1 MEINE
6 VRIKYTCILLTLIL
20 FISGCVTTN
29 KPIVKEVVNNESLSN
44 KKEINKL
51 KSKLLDFE
59 NKLLDLES
67 LIKKEQS
74 EKIIE
79 KLDVVSNVDI
89 RFEYQKA
96 FDLIKVGEYLAAE
109 ESLSIFI
116 DLYSDTGFIDDAIYW
131 LGESFYSQKKYNK
144 ALKEFQ
150 KITKEFPNSEKLVE
164 AILKTGFTQFEL
176 GDVEKSIKTLNQLIK
191 SYPDSSSSRLAKEK
205 LNSIK

>member
-6 VRIKYTCILLTLIL
+6 VYIKYTCILLTLML
-20 FISGCVTTN
+20 FISSCVTTN
-29 KPIVKEVVNNESLSN
+29 KPIDKEVVNNESLSN

-59 NKLLDLES
+59 NKLLGLES

-79 KLDVVSNVDI
+79 KLDVVSNEDI

-150 KITKEFPNSEKLVE
+150 KITKEYPNSEKLVE

-176 GDVEKSIKTLNQLIK
+176 GDIEKSIKTLNQLIK

>member
-1 MEINE
+1 M
-6 VRIKYTCILLTLIL
+6 L

-79 KLDVVSNVDI
+79 KLDVVSNEDI

-150 KITKEFPNSEKLVE
+150 KITKEYPNSEKLVE

-176 GDVEKSIKTLNQLIK
+176 GDIEKSIKTLNQLIK

>member
-6 VRIKYTCILLTLIL
+6 VYIKYTCILLTLML

-79 KLDVVSNVDI
+79 KLDV
-89 RFEYQKA
+89 
-96 FDLIKVGEYLAAE
+96 
-109 ESLSIFI
+109 
-116 DLYSDTGFIDDAIYW
+116 AI
-131 LGESFYSQKKYNK
+131 
-144 ALKEFQ
+144 
-150 KITKEFPNSEKLVE
+150 
-164 AILKTGFTQFEL
+164 
-176 GDVEKSIKTLNQLIK
+176 
-191 SYPDSSSSRLAKEK
+191 
-205 LNSIK
+205 

>member
-6 VRIKYTCILLTLIL
+6 VYIKYTCILLTLML

-79 KLDVVSNVDI
+79 KLDVVSNEDI

-150 KITKEFPNSEKLVE
+150 KITKEYPKSEKLVE

-176 GDVEKSIKTLNQLIK
+176 GDIEKSIKTLNQLIK

>member
-6 VRIKYTCILLTLIL
+6 VCIKYTCILLTLML

-79 KLDVVSNVDI
+79 KLDVVSNEDI

-150 KITKEFPNSEKLVE
+150 KITKEYPNSEKLVE

>member
-1 MEINE
+1 M
-6 VRIKYTCILLTLIL
+6 L

-150 KITKEFPNSEKLVE
+150 KITKEYPNSEKLVE

-176 GDVEKSIKTLNQLIK
+176 GDIEKSIKTLNQLIK

>member
-6 VRIKYTCILLTLIL
+6 VYIKYTCILLTLML

-59 NKLLDLES
+59 NKLIDLES
-67 LIKKEQS
+67 LIKKEQN
-74 EKIIE
+74 EQIIE
-79 KLDVVSNVDI
+79 ELDVLSSEEI

-150 KITKEFPNSEKLVE
+150 KITKEYPDSEKLVE

-176 GDVEKSIKTLNQLIK
+176 GDIEKSIKTLNQLIK

>member
-1 MEINE
+1 MEMNE
-6 VRIKYTCILLTLIL
+6 VYKKYTFMLLTVLL

-59 NKLLDLES
+59 NKLIDLES
-67 LIKKEQS
+67 LIKKEQN
-74 EKIIE
+74 EQIIE
-79 KLDVVSNVDI
+79 ELDVLSSEEI

-150 KITKEFPNSEKLVE
+150 KITKEYPDSEKLVE

-176 GDVEKSIKTLNQLIK
+176 GDIEKSIKTLNQLIK

>member
-6 VRIKYTCILLTLIL
+6 VYIKYTCILLTLML

-29 KPIVKEVVNNESLSN
+29 KPIVKEVLNNESLSN

-79 KLDVVSNVDI
+79 KLDVVSNEDI

-150 KITKEFPNSEKLVE
+150 KITKEYPNSEKLVE

-176 GDVEKSIKTLNQLIK
+176 GDIEKSIKTLNQLIK

>member
-1 MEINE
+1 M
-6 VRIKYTCILLTLIL
+6 LLTVLL

-29 KPIVKEVVNNESLSN
+29 KPIVKELMNNESLSN
-44 KKEINKL
+44 TKEINKL

-59 NKLLDLES
+59 NKLIDLES
-67 LIKKEQS
+67 LIKKEQN
-74 EKIIE
+74 EQIIE
-79 KLDVVSNVDI
+79 ELDVLSSEDI

-150 KITKEFPNSEKLVE
+150 KITKEYPNSEKLVE

-176 GDVEKSIKTLNQLIK
+176 GDIEKSIKTLNQLIK

>member
-1 MEINE
+1 MEMNE
-6 VRIKYTCILLTLIL
+6 VYKKYTFILLTVLL
-20 FISGCVTTN
+20 FITGCVTTN

-59 NKLLDLES
+59 NKLIDLES
-67 LIKKEQS
+67 LIKKEQN
-74 EKIIE
+74 EQIIE
-79 KLDVVSNVDI
+79 ELDVLSSEEI

-150 KITKEFPNSEKLVE
+150 KITKEYPNSEKLVE

-176 GDVEKSIKTLNQLIK
+176 GDIEKSIKTLNQLIK

>member
-1 MEINE
+1 MNE
-6 VRIKYTCILLTLIL
+6 VYKKYTFILLTVLL
-20 FISGCVTTN
+20 FITGCVTTN

-59 NKLLDLES
+59 NKLIDLES
-67 LIKKEQS
+67 LIKKEQN
-74 EKIIE
+74 EQIIE
-79 KLDVVSNVDI
+79 ELDVLSSEEI

-150 KITKEFPNSEKLVE
+150 KITKEYPDSEKLVE

-176 GDVEKSIKTLNQLIK
+176 GDIEKSIKTLNQLIK

>member
-1 MEINE
+1 MEMNE
-6 VRIKYTCILLTLIL
+6 VYKKYTFILLTVLL
-20 FISGCVTTN
+20 FITGCVTTN

-59 NKLLDLES
+59 NKLIDLES
-67 LIKKEQS
+67 LIKKEQN
-74 EKIIE
+74 EQIIE
-79 KLDVVSNVDI
+79 ELDVLSSEEI

-150 KITKEFPNSEKLVE
+150 KITKEYPDSEKLVE

-176 GDVEKSIKTLNQLIK
+176 GDIEKSIKTLNQLIK

>member
-6 VRIKYTCILLTLIL
+6 VYKKYTFILLTVLL
-20 FISGCVTTN
+20 FITGCVTTN

-59 NKLLDLES
+59 NKLIDLES
-67 LIKKEQS
+67 LIKKEQN
-74 EKIIE
+74 EQIIE
-79 KLDVVSNVDI
+79 ELDVLSSEEI

-150 KITKEFPNSEKLVE
+150 KITKEYPDSEKLVE

-176 GDVEKSIKTLNQLIK
+176 GDIEKSIKTLNQLIK

>member
-1 MEINE
+1 M
-6 VRIKYTCILLTLIL
+6 L
-20 FISGCVTTN
+20 FISGCVTTS

-51 KSKLLDFE
+51 KSKLLEFQ

-79 KLDVVSNVDI
+79 KLDVASLEDI

-96 FDLIKVGEYLAAE
+96 FDLIKVGKYLAAE
-109 ESLSIFI
+109 ESLSMFI
-116 DLYSDTGFIDDAIYW
+116 DSYSDTEFIDDAIYW

-150 KITKEFPNSEKLVE
+150 KITKEYPNSEKLVE

-176 GDVEKSIKTLNQLIK
+176 GDIEKSIKTLNQLIK

-205 LNSIK
+205 LNSIR

>member
-6 VRIKYTCILLTLIL
+6 VYIRYTCILLTLML

-79 KLDVVSNVDI
+79 KLDVVSNEDI

-150 KITKEFPNSEKLVE
+150 KITKEYPNSEKLVE

-176 GDVEKSIKTLNQLIK
+176 GDIEKSIKTLNQLIK

>member
-1 MEINE
+1 M
-6 VRIKYTCILLTLIL
+6 L
-20 FISGCVTTN
+20 FISGCVTTS
-29 KPIVKEVVNNESLSN
+29 KPIVKEVMNNESLSN

-79 KLDVVSNVDI
+79 KLDVVSNEDI

-150 KITKEFPNSEKLVE
+150 KITKEYPKSEKLVE

-176 GDVEKSIKTLNQLIK
+176 GDIEKSIKTLNQLIK

>member
-6 VRIKYTCILLTLIL
+6 MYIKYTCILLTLML

-29 KPIVKEVVNNESLSN
+29 KPIVKEVLNNESLSN

-79 KLDVVSNVDI
+79 KLDVASLEDI

-150 KITKEFPNSEKLVE
+150 KITKEYPNSEKLVE

-176 GDVEKSIKTLNQLIK
+176 GDIEKSIKTLNQLIK

>member
-1 MEINE
+1 MNE
-6 VRIKYTCILLTLIL
+6 VYKKYTFILLTVLL
-20 FISGCVTTN
+20 FITGCVTTN

-59 NKLLDLES
+59 NKLIDLES
-67 LIKKEQS
+67 LIKKEQN
-74 EKIIE
+74 EQIIE
-79 KLDVVSNVDI
+79 ELDVLSSEEI

-150 KITKEFPNSEKLVE
+150 KITKEYPNSEKLVE

-176 GDVEKSIKTLNQLIK
+176 GDIEKSIKTLNQLIK

>member
-1 MEINE
+1 MNE
-6 VRIKYTCILLTLIL
+6 VYKKYTFILLTVLL
-20 FISGCVTTN
+20 FITGCVTTN

-59 NKLLDLES
+59 NKLIDLES
-67 LIKKEQS
+67 LIKKEQN
-74 EKIIE
+74 EQIIE
-79 KLDVVSNVDI
+79 ELDVLSSEEI

-150 KITKEFPNSEKLVE
+150 KIIKEYPNSEKLVE

-176 GDVEKSIKTLNQLIK
+176 GDIEKSIKTLNQLIK

>member
-6 VRIKYTCILLTLIL
+6 MYIKYTCILLTLML

-29 KPIVKEVVNNESLSN
+29 KPIVKEVLNNESLSN

-79 KLDVVSNVDI
+79 KLDVVSNEDI

-150 KITKEFPNSEKLVE
+150 KITKEYPNSEKLVE

-176 GDVEKSIKTLNQLIK
+176 GDIEKSIKTLNQLIK

>member
-1 MEINE
+1 M
-6 VRIKYTCILLTLIL
+6 LLTVLL

-29 KPIVKEVVNNESLSN
+29 KPIVKEVVNNKSLSN
-44 KKEINKL
+44 TKEINKL

-59 NKLLDLES
+59 NKLIDLES
-67 LIKKEQS
+67 LIKKEQN
-74 EKIIE
+74 EQIIE
-79 KLDVVSNVDI
+79 ELDVLSSEDI

-150 KITKEFPNSEKLVE
+150 KITKEYPNSEKLVE

-176 GDVEKSIKTLNQLIK
+176 GDIEKSIKTLNQLIK

>member
-1 MEINE
+1 M
-6 VRIKYTCILLTLIL
+6 L

-29 KPIVKEVVNNESLSN
+29 KPIVKEVVNNESLLN

-79 KLDVVSNVDI
+79 KLDILSNEDI

-150 KITKEFPNSEKLVE
+150 KITKEYPNSEKLVE

-176 GDVEKSIKTLNQLIK
+176 GDIEKSIKTLNQLIK

>member
-6 VRIKYTCILLTLIL
+6 MYIKYTCILLTLML

-29 KPIVKEVVNNESLSN
+29 KPIVKEVLNNESLSN

-79 KLDVVSNVDI
+79 KLDVVSNEDI

-109 ESLSIFI
+109 ESLSTFI

-150 KITKEFPNSEKLVE
+150 KITKEYPNSEKLVE

-176 GDVEKSIKTLNQLIK
+176 GDIEKSIKTLNQLIK